1 MFPSY
6 TFPTWVR
13 NAFSFYG
20 KCLPWVIPLEQSL
33 ANWPMNTT
41 NLFFFFIVLIEHGP
55 AHIFAHC
62 LWMLLRYNGRVKQFQ
77 QRSAKPKRLTI
88 WPLADK
94 AC

>member
-1 MFPSY
+1 MLALGYSSR
-6 TFPTWVR
+6 TEL
-13 NAFSFYG
+13 G
-20 KCLPWVIPLEQSL
+20 KL
-33 ANWPMNTT
+33 AHEYYQPI
-41 NLFFFFIVLIEHGP
+41 FFFIVLIEHGP